1 MYLKMGFGSQ
11 TTYHH
16 NFFQSSSHF
25 LNGSTALSIINP
37 LGLLSLI
44 LFLPFVAMGLMAFL
58 PSNKILYFKALS
70 LITSLLQLLLFLGMV
85 LPSYHISLQK
95 GNFGINKPT
104 AFACAE
110 KVNWILMDLGT
121 AGKLKIDYFIALDG
135 LNILMVLL
143 SLIIM
148 VIAVIAAWNIEKS
161 IKSFFML
168 LMLLNTAM
176 LGCFMALDFFLFYIF
191 YELMLLPMFFLIGI
205 WGAERREYAAM
216 KFFLYTLVGSVFI
229 LLVMAGLAFSFTDG
243 TDIHTLNMVKMMEV
257 GADGKLLNIVKG
269 SIFDF
274 DSQIWGHNARLLAF
288 IVTFIAFAIKVPVV
302 PLHTWLPDAHVEAPT
317 SISVI
322 LAGILLKV
330 GGYGI
335 LRVCYGIFP
344 EGATYFA
351 LFIGILG
358 TISMIYGAFVAMAQK
373 DLKALVAYSSV
384 SHLGYTLLGMAS
396 LEAAGINGAI
406 LQLFN
411 HGLTSAMLFL
421 LVGVIYD
428 RVHNREIALFSGLWE
443 KMPSYSFF
451 VLIAFFASLGLP
463 GFNAFVSE
471 FLVFMGAF
479 QSHTHTN
486 GLPVAVPAVAILAI
500 LLGAVYFLRTYRSM
514 FFGKFA
520 PIGSDNWAAKLS
532 DLTVREYIMLIPLAI
547 MLLLFG
553 IMPQLLLHLSE
564 GSVAKLL
571 EHVLGINR

>member
-1 MYLKMGFGSQ
+1 M
-11 TTYHH
+11 
-16 NFFQSSSHF
+16 
-25 LNGSTALSIINP
+25 AV
-37 LGLLSLI
+37 
-44 LFLPFVAMGLMAFL
+44 LPE
-58 PSNKILYFKALS
+58 SKALYIKV
-70 LITSLLQLLLFLGMV
+70 LALVTAALQLTGFLGIV
-85 LPSYHISLQK
+85 LPAYQIALQK
-95 GNFGINKPT
+95 GNLGINNPT
-104 AFACAE
+104 NFACAE
-110 KVNWILMDLGT
+110 KANWILMDLGT

-135 LNILMVLL
+135 LNVTMVLL
-143 SLIIM
+143 SLIVM
-148 VIAVIAAWNIEKS
+148 LIAVIAAWDIEKS

-176 LGCFMALDFFLFYIF
+176 IGCFVALDFFLFYIF
-191 YELMLLPMFFLIGI
+191 YELMLLPMFFLIGL
-205 WGAERREYAAM
+205 WGGERREYAAM

-243 TDIHTLNMVKMMEV
+243 TDVHTLNMVKMMET
-257 GADGKLLNIVKG
+257 GADGKLINLVKG

-274 DSQIWGHNARLLAF
+274 GSQIWGYDARLLAF
-288 IVTFIAFAIKVPVV
+288 LVTFIAFAIKVPVV

-317 SISVI
+317 AISVI
-322 LAGILLKV
+322 LAGVLLKV

-335 LRVCYGIFP
+335 LRICYGIFP
-344 EGATYFA
+344 EGATHFA

-358 TISMIYGAFVAMAQK
+358 TISMIYGALVAMAQK

-396 LEAAGINGAI
+396 LEAAGINGAV

-421 LVGVIYD
+421 LVGVVYD

-443 KMPSYSFF
+443 KMPRYAFF
-451 VLIAFFASLGLP
+451 VLVAFFASLGLP

-479 QSHTHTN
+479 QSHNHVN
-486 GLPVAVPAVAILAI
+486 GLPIIIPAIAVFSIV
-500 LLGAVYFLRTYRSM
+500 LGAVYFLRTYRSM
-514 FFGKFA
+514 FFGKFSA
-520 PIGSDNWAAKLS
+520 EGSNWNEKLI
-532 DLTVREYIMLIPLAI
+532 DLSTREYLMLIPLAI

-553 IMPQLLLHLSE
+553 IMPQLILHLSE

-571 EHVLGINR
+571 EHIMTKR

>member
-1 MYLKMGFGSQ
+1 MFISA
-11 TTYHH
+11 
-16 NFFQSSSHF
+16 S
-25 LNGSTALSIINP
+25 LNEHIKPITHKPYTA
-37 LGLLSLI
+37 LLSLI
-44 LFLPFVAMGLMAFL
+44 LFLPLMAMVFMALL
-58 PSNKILYFKALS
+58 PNTKELYIKILA
-70 LITSLLQLLLFLGMV
+70 LITAALQLAGFLGII
-85 LPSYHISLQK
+85 LPAYQVSLQK
-95 GNFGINKPT
+95 GNLGINNPT

-110 KVNWILMDLGT
+110 KANWILMDLGT

-135 LNILMVLL
+135 LNVTMVLL
-143 SLIIM
+143 SLIVM
-148 VIAVIAAWNIEKS
+148 LIAVIAAWNIEKS
-161 IKSFFML
+161 VKSFFML

-176 LGCFMALDFFLFYIF
+176 IGCFVALDFFLFYIF
-191 YELMLLPMFFLIGI
+191 YELMLLPMFFLIGL
-205 WGAERREYAAM
+205 WGGERREYAAM

-257 GADGKLLNIVKG
+257 GVDGNLLNLVKG

-274 DSQIWGHNARLLAF
+274 GTQIWGYDARLMAF
-288 IVTFIAFAIKVPVV
+288 LVTFIAFAIKVPVV

-317 SISVI
+317 AISVI
-322 LAGILLKV
+322 LAGVLLKV

-335 LRVCYGIFP
+335 LRICYGIFP
-344 EGATYFA
+344 EGATHFA

-358 TISMIYGAFVAMAQK
+358 TVSMIYGALVAMSQK

-396 LEAAGINGAI
+396 LEAAGINGAV

-421 LVGVIYD
+421 LVGVVYD

-443 KMPSYSFF
+443 KMPRYSFF
-451 VLIAFFASLGLP
+451 VIIAFFASLGLP

-479 QSHTHTN
+479 QSHNHAN
-486 GLPVAVPAVAILAI
+486 GLPIIIPAIAVSSIVF
-500 LLGAVYFLRTYRSM
+500 GAVYFLRTYRTM
-514 FFGKFA
+514 FFGKFSA
-520 PIGSDNWAAKLS
+520 EGSDWDKKLT
-532 DLTVREYIMLIPLAI
+532 DLTTREYIMLVPLAI

-553 IMPQLLLHLSE
+553 IMPQLILHLSE
-564 GSVAKLL
+564 GSVAKLV
-571 EHVLGINR
+571 EYVMMKR